1 MKRRTLLMASPM
13 LLGGCAGS
21 LLPKPSRSPTSFT
34 LDDGSSA
41 ATAVSTADGAP
52 VLLVDMPRAA
62 PGFDSKRMIYTRRPQ
77 ELEAYAFSEWVE
89 TPARLLAPMLV
100 RSLQSGGA
108 FGAVM
113 LAPSAALGTLRLES
127 ELIRLQ
133 QDFNVYP
140 SIVRLTVRATLLDAS
155 TRAVIASR
163 EFDEREASLSEDAS
177 GGAAAGQRAIQ
188 RLLTEFSA
196 FFSQQAR
203 LRPSAAGS
211 DK

>member
-1 MKRRTLLMASPM
+1 
-13 LLGGCAGS
+13 
-21 LLPKPSRSPTSFT
+21 
-34 LDDGSSA
+34 
-41 ATAVSTADGAP
+41 
-52 VLLVDMPRAA
+52 
-62 PGFDSKRMIYTRRPQ
+62 
-77 ELEAYAFSEWVE
+77 
-89 TPARLLAPMLV
+89 
-100 RSLQSGGA
+100 
-108 FGAVM
+108 M

-211 DK
+211 DE